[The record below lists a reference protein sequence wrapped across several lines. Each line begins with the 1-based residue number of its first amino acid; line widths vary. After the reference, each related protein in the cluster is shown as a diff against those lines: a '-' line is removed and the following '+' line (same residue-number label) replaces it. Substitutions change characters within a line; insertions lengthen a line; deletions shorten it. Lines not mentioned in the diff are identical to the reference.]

1 MNFYDLQ
8 INGYA
13 GADFNSDSLTEE
25 SLHHACL
32 ALKDDGVEHIL
43 ATVITDSIDSMCRK
57 INRINKIRHLDPVCE
72 KMISGFHI
80 EGPYLNESAGY
91 IGAHPSNYTKLS
103 NIDDTQRLLES
114 AQGLTKLVT
123 LAPERDPNYQV
134 TAMLKE
140 SGITVSAGHCNP
152 TRDEIT
158 GAIDNGLTMFT
169 HLGNGCPRLLERHDN
184 IIQRILEI
192 SDSIWISFIADG
204 IHIPFPVL
212 NNYLKIIPTE
222 RAIAVTDAISAA
234 RMKPGQ
240 YTLGKWDLVIEED
253 GVAMSP
259 DRSHLVGSTL
269 TAPKIIDNLKNKLNL
284 NGSQIKEIIQNNP
297 RAAIQS

>member
-152 TRDEIT
+152 TRDEIA

-284 NGSQIKEIIQNNP
+284 NGSQIKEIIHTNP

>member
-152 TRDEIT
+152 TRDEIA

-169 HLGNGCPRLLERHDN
+169 HLGNGCPRLLERHNN

-284 NGSQIKEIIQNNP
+284 NGSQIKEIIHTNP

>member
-1 MNFYDLQ
+1 VNFYDLQ

-91 IGAHPSNYTKLS
+91 TGAHPSNHTKLS

-152 TRDEIT
+152 TRDEIA

-169 HLGNGCPRLLERHDN
+169 HLGNGCPMLLERHDN

-234 RMKPGQ
+234 RMKPGK
-240 YTLGKWDLVIEED
+240 YTLGKWDLVIKED
-253 GVAMSP
+253 GVALSP

-269 TAPKIIDNLKNKLNL
+269 TAPKVIDNLRNNL
-284 NGSQIKEIIQNNP
+284 NMNDSQIKEIIYANP

>member
-32 ALKDDGVEHIL
+32 ALKSDGVEHIL
-43 ATVITDSIDSMCRK
+43 ATVITDSIDSMCQK
-57 INRINKIRHLDPVCE
+57 IATINKFRSLDPLCE
-72 KMISGFHI
+72 KMIAGFHI
-80 EGPYLNESAGY
+80 EGPFLNESPGY
-91 IGAHPSNYTKLS
+91 IGAHPSNHAKFI
-103 NIDDTQRLLES
+103 NIDDTQRLLDS

-140 SGITVSAGHCNP
+140 SGITISAGHCNP
-152 TRDEIT
+152 SRDEMA

-169 HLGNGCPRLLERHDN
+169 HLGNGCPMLLERHDN
-184 IIQRILEI
+184 IIQRVLEI
-192 SDSIWISFIADG
+192 SDLIWISFIADG
-204 IHIPFPVL
+204 VHIPFPVL

-234 RMKPGQ
+234 RMKSGK
-240 YTLGKWDLVIEED
+240 YTMGKWNIVIEED
-253 GVAMSP
+253 GIAMSP
-259 DRSHLVGSTL
+259 DKSHLVGSTL
-269 TAPKIIDNLKNKLNL
+269 TAPKIIDNLKNNLNL
-284 NGSQIKEIIQNNP
+284 NDAQIEKITQTNP

>member
-91 IGAHPSNYTKLS
+91 IGAHPSNHTKLS

-152 TRDEIT
+152 TRDEIA

-169 HLGNGCPRLLERHDN
+169 HLGNGCPMLLERHDN

-259 DRSHLVGSTL
+259 DSSHLVGSTL

-284 NGSQIKEIIQNNP
+284 NGSQIKEIIHTNP

>member
-1 MNFYDLQ
+1 
-8 INGYA
+8 
-13 GADFNSDSLTEE
+13 
-25 SLHHACL
+25 
-32 ALKDDGVEHIL
+32 
-43 ATVITDSIDSMCRK
+43 MCRK

-152 TRDEIT
+152 TRDEIA

-169 HLGNGCPRLLERHDN
+169 HLGNGCPRLLERHNN

-284 NGSQIKEIIQNNP
+284 NGSQIKEIIHTNP